1 MRLVISSAPKN
12 ELCALYDSALSNT
25 IRPYDLIILGKG
37 AWYLNGEIIDNG
49 ITPPPSPRRY
59 SKLASHLPRIVKR
72 FNTQGL
78 SEKGVGCPPPN
89 VISLRIVADSAALF
103 QHSWYAARTGW

>member
-1 MRLVISSAPKN
+1 MRLVISRAPKN

-49 ITPPPSPRRY
+49 ITPPPP
-59 SKLASHLPRIVKR
+59 LGAIV
-72 FNTQGL
+72 NW
-78 SEKGVGCPPPN
+78 P
-89 VISLRIVADSAALF
+89 VIYL
-103 QHSWYAARTGW
+103 G